1 MEYLCGIKICGML
14 MYSLLL
20 QIFSHKDHSGMD
32 MPRNGPA
39 LDMPRNGPAKHTMS
53 QHYSCVQAAGA
64 LTDVR

>member
-1 MEYLCGIKICGML
+1 